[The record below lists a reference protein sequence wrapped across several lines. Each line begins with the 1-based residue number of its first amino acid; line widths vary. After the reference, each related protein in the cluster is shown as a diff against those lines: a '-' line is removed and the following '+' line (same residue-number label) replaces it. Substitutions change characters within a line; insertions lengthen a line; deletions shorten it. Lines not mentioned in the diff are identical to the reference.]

1 MKDLIVSI
9 CAVAVLIGGWLI
21 FAHASQAQIDDLNG
35 RIREEIIPAVESAQ
49 WDEAYKK
56 VQVLSL
62 CFRRYSEKL
71 AARYFYKETKVR
83 ITKSEISMRTWRS
96 PMSAASQGAFAAIPE
111 ISLCNIPI

>member
-1 MKDLIVSI
+1 MYSK
-9 CAVAVLIGGWLI
+9 C
-21 FAHASQAQIDDLNG
+21 
-35 RIREEIIPAVESAQ
+35 
-49 WDEAYKK
+49 
-56 VQVLSL
+56 SL

-111 ISLCNIPI
+111 ISLCNILNIVKKTVSGLFY